1 MVLPYKSK
9 EAICLVKN
17 FFIRRYDDDD
27 DDDESRAKK
36 GFYKR
41 LDVDQILDIIIS
53 IW

>member
-27 DDDESRAKK
+27 DESRAKK
-36 GFYKR
+36 GFYER
-41 LDVDQILDIIIS
+41 LDVDQILDVIIS